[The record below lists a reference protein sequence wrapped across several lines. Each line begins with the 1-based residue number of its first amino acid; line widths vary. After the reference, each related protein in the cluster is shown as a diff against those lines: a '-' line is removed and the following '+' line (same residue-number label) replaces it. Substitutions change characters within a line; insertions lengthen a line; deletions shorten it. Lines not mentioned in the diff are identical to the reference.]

1 MGITMISDPRIRRL
15 ADLLIKKHGHAA
27 AAIFAAMR
35 AARSFAEDDLE
46 AAEVWLQIGGAVNEL
61 LAKDHSGD
69 IILH

>member
-1 MGITMISDPRIRRL
+1 MGITMISDLRIRRL
-15 ADLLIKKHGHAA
+15 ADLLIKKHGHAT

-61 LAKDHSGD
+61 LAKDHPAD
-69 IILH
+69 VILH